1 MTCFH
6 GEYVSNIFNVT
17 HAKCINVYILNAI
30 YQNRYQVNFTLKKNT
45 NIIFFRAHVPVL
57 QLPLCRMLSSTL
69 FSINC
74 RIRNTLHL
82 SLYPR
87 GRIYGFPCQ
96 GGSRFGSVRSFVFIG
111 PLQIEIHEGPNSQ
124 EVLALN
130 LTLTNTQC
138 TYVLLLIWPLKTK
151 YHRIKYR
158 NYLSVQN
165 IFPPFLSLSDLIC
178 CFDFENWNLCFV
190 ISETREKQENRKA
203 YEVKMSTEG

>member
-1 MTCFH
+1 M
-6 GEYVSNIFNVT
+6 
-17 HAKCINVYILNAI
+17 
-30 YQNRYQVNFTLKKNT
+30 
-45 NIIFFRAHVPVL
+45 L

-138 TYVLLLIWPLKTK
+138 TYVLLLI
-151 YHRIKYR
+151 
-158 NYLSVQN
+158 
-165 IFPPFLSLSDLIC
+165 
-178 CFDFENWNLCFV
+178 
-190 ISETREKQENRKA
+190 
-203 YEVKMSTEG
+203 